1 MTASAVTIRYFAGA
15 KAAVGTAEET
25 ARAGDLAELKAIVTE
40 RHGHELERILKSS
53 TLLVNGLAARGDD
66 AAFSEG
72 DTVEILPPF
81 AGG

>member
-1 MTASAVTIRYFAGA
+1 MTANAVTIRYFAGA

-25 ARAGDLAELKAIVTE
+25 ARAGDLAELKTIVSK

-53 TLLVNGLAARGDD
+53 TLLVNGLAARDD
-66 AAFSEG
+66 AAALSEG